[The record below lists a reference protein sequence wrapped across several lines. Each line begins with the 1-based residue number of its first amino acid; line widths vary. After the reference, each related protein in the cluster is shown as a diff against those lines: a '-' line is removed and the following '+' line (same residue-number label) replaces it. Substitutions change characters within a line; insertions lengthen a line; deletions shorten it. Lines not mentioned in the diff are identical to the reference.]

1 MSIHCYLNKKN
12 NIHCIIVCSFLK
24 KTTCFI
30 GTCFN
35 FNEFNMLKKLIKEI
49 QVHTGKLYHYPFKGP
64 HNCLK

>member
-1 MSIHCYLNKKN
+1 MSIHCYLNKK
-12 NIHCIIVCSFLK
+12 ITYTALLFVLFK
-24 KTTCFI
+24 KKTCFI

-49 QVHTGKLYHYPFKGP
+49 HVYTGKLYHYPFRGP